1 MKAVTNAGPLIA
13 LGKLGLVQL
22 LSQLYNPI
30 LVPAPVFLE
39 VVTRGLELGQADAYA
54 VQMAVARRELVVVDV
69 EIAEGSN
76 AGIEPSLHLG
86 ERAAIQLA
94 RQAAAD
100 WVLLDD
106 QLAREQAQEL
116 GLHVKGTLG
125 VIVASYRRQLLT
137 AEEVDLIFQ
146 AILDRDDIW
155 ISDALVRRVQAAWR
169 QEAGNPE

>member
-22 LSQLYNPI
+22 LGQLYDPI
-30 LVPAPVFLE
+30 LVPAPVCQE
-39 VVTRGLELGQADAYA
+39 VVTRGLELGQPDAYS
-54 VQMAVARRELVVVDV
+54 VQMAAARHELVVVGV
-69 EIAEGSN
+69 EIAEVSM
-76 AGIEPSLHLG
+76 AGLEPSLHAG

-94 RQAAAD
+94 RQEAAD

-116 GLHVKGTLG
+116 GLRVKGTLG
-125 VIVASYRRQLLT
+125 VIVEAFRRQLLV
-137 AEEVDLIFQ
+137 AEEVELVFQ

-155 ISDALVRRVQAAWR
+155 ISDALVRRVCDAWR
-169 QEAGNPE
+169 REAANL